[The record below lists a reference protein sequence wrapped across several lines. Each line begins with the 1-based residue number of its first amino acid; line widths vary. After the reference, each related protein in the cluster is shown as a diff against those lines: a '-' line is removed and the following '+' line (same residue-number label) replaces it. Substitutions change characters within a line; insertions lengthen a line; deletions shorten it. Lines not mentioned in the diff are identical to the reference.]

1 MQVKQGCIV
10 ENVKKGFILQ
20 QVNCK
25 GVMNSGVAKVIREA
39 YPVVFEEYKKRFVL
53 RGVHLGEFQVIAVNG
68 PELCVVNLFGQD
80 TYGKYGQH
88 TNYIALEQS
97 LCSFSEWLADPHIQE
112 HTGPNPKIHHP
123 KIGAGLGGGD
133 WNKIKAMIEKHL
145 GETTLWV
152 L

>member
-39 YPVVFEEYKKRFVL
+39 YPAVFEEYKKRFVL
-53 RGVHLGEFQVIAVNG
+53 RSVPLGDFQVIEVQ
-68 PELCVVNLFGQD
+68 PELYVVNLFGQD

-88 TNYIALEQS
+88 TNYIALEHS
-97 LCSFSEWLADPHIQE
+97 LEGFSAWLSDYDSIQRI
-112 HTGPNPKIHHP
+112 NHP

-133 WNKIKAMIEKHL
+133 WNKIKAMIEEHL

>member
-25 GVMNSGVAKVIREA
+25 GVMNSGVAKVIRVA

-53 RGVHLGEFQVIAVNG
+53 RGVPLGEFQVIEVQ
-68 PELCVVNLFGQD
+68 PDLYVVNLFGQD

-88 TNYIALEQS
+88 TNYIALEQA
-97 LCSFSEWLADPHIQE
+97 LCSFSEWLFQYQLNIEGGCDS
-112 HTGPNPKIHHP
+112 IHHP

-133 WNKIKAMIEKHL
+133 WNKIEAMIEEHL

>member
-53 RGVHLGEFQVIAVNG
+53 RGVHLGEFQVIEVQ
-68 PELCVVNLFGQD
+68 PDLYVVNLFGQD

-88 TNYIALEQS
+88 TDYIALEQS
-97 LCSFSEWLADPHIQE
+97 LRGFSDWMFFYTEQIE
-112 HTGPNPKIHHP
+112 PNPEIHHP

>member
-39 YPVVFEEYKKRFVL
+39 YPIVFEEYKKRFLL
-53 RGVHLGEFQVIAVNG
+53 RSVPLGEFQVIAVDG

-97 LCSFSEWLADPHIQE
+97 LCRFSEWIFQYQLNIESGCDS
-112 HTGPNPKIHHP
+112 IHHP

>member
-1 MQVKQGCIV
+1 MQVKQGCVV

-39 YPVVFEEYKKRFVL
+39 YPEVYTVYKNRFGF
-53 RGVHLGEFQVIAVNG
+53 RSIPLGEFQVIAVNG
-68 PELCVVNLFGQD
+68 PGLCVVNLFGQYS
-80 TYGKYGQH
+80 YGKSGQH
-88 TNYIALEQS
+88 TDYNALERS
-97 LCSFSEWLADPHIQE
+97 LQGFSDWLADPHIQE
-112 HTGPNPKIHHP
+112 HTGLNPEIHHP

-133 WNKIKAMIEKHL
+133 WDKIKAMIEKHL

>member
-1 MQVKQGCIV
+1 MQVNQGCIV

-53 RGVHLGEFQVIAVNG
+53 RSVRLGEFQVIEVQ
-68 PELCVVNLFGQD
+68 PELYVVNLFGQYS
-80 TYGKYGQH
+80 YGKTGQH
-88 TNYIALEQS
+88 TDYKALEQAIED
-97 LCSFSEWLADPHIQE
+97 FSWSEIFLRNNTWLE
-112 HTGPNPKIHHP
+112 VHHP

-133 WNKIKAMIEKHL
+133 WNKIKAMIEEHL